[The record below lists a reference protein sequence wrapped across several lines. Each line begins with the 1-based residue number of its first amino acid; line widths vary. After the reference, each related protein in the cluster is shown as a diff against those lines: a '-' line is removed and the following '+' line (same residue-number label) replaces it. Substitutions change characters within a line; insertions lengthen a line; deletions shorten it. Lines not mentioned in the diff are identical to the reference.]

1 MRGISGLPGKK
12 EMSRTKVDQTS
23 IQNYRPSA
31 TETQTSPN
39 TDVHPLELRDTTWEK
54 QSQEVG
60 GGGSVPSMNW
70 RFRMKEKSTHPS

>member
-60 GGGSVPSMNW
+60 GGAVSPL
-70 RFRMKEKSTHPS
+70 